1 MQHSAKYLV
10 KSFFMQSNSNC
21 FTPVLQKTVSHQQL
35 LIIWEHWSTKKTLKL
50 QKWPTT
56 FHTQK
61 KDFKTA
67 KPEISFFFLILLFN
81 STQTSSRIQIHKEHV
96 FTTFMYECWTRVDRW
111 IGHSWKQFLFF
122 LHETLH
128 DYSLWNVRINLIDGL
143 QHT

>member
-10 KSFFMQSNSNC
+10 KSFFMQSNSNS
-21 FTPVLQKTVSHQQL
+21 FTPVLQKMVSHQQL
-35 LIIWEHWSTKKTLKL
+35 PIIWEQRSAKKTLKL

-56 FHTQK
+56 FHIQK

-81 STQTSSRIQIHKEHV
+81 STQTSSRIQIHKERV
-96 FTTFMYECWTRVDRW
+96 FATFMYECWTRVDRW
-111 IGHSWKQFLFF
+111 IGYGWKQLFF

-128 DYSLWNVRINLIDGL
+128 DYSLWNIRTDLTDGL
-143 QHT
+143 PHT